1 MKRLNNKGL
10 SIVEFIVVFV
20 ILMVLI
26 FGMMDTI
33 MGFKDSN
40 NTTTMNKELLEY
52 QTTLTKIIQDNLI
65 KRKFEKI
72 EICDTVGYIT
82 ECTFV
87 FEKKEGSELEET
99 SKLIVDLEHFEITYD
114 NKKNHIDNPIK
125 YPIPNSDFIEMA
137 PIKIEPD
144 ETKKFLIISIPI
156 YELDR
161 PEEQDINYGINI
173 IHPIG
178 LH

>member
-52 QTTLTKIIQDNLI
+52 QTSLTKIIYDDLI
-65 KRKFEKI
+65 KGKFQKI
-72 EICDTVGYIT
+72 ESCDTHEYTTTCHFIL
-82 ECTFV
+82 
-87 FEKKEGSELEET
+87 KEGEKSTLEIDIQ
-99 SKLIVDLEHFEITYD
+99 KLVISY
-114 NKKNHIDNPIK
+114 NGIK
-125 YPIPNSDFIEMA
+125 YPIPNSDFVEIA
-137 PIKIEPD
+137 PIKVEIDE

-156 YELDR
+156 YEIDKKG
-161 PEEQDINYGINI
+161 EQDINYGLNI
-173 IHPIG
+173 IHPIN
-178 LH
+178 LF